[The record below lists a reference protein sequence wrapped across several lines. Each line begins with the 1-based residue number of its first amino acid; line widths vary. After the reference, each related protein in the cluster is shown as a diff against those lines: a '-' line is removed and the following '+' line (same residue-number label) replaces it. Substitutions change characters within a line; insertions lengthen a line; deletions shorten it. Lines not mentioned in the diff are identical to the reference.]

1 MGERRDA
8 ESFSLAS
15 LQAESSEAAS
25 QAAMVA
31 TQLGKTWG
39 LSAADT
45 GESARTL
52 PLLGRAPFAKSQPR
66 RLQEVRLRGC

>member
-1 MGERRDA
+1 M
-8 ESFSLAS
+8 

-52 PLLGRAPFAKSQPR
+52 RPLSESPKSQPQSAQP
-66 RLQEVRLRGC
+66 LQEVRLRGC